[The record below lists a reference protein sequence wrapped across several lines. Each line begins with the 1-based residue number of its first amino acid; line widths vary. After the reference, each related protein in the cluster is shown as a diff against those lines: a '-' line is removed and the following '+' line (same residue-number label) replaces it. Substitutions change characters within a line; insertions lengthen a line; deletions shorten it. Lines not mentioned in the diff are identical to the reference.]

1 MRSRW
6 KTRRTPAGPTAS
18 RAMWTAR
25 ARSGC
30 VEGDGSLLL
39 RVAARGARRERLK
52 PDGTRQR
59 APVCSIARTC
69 RLSARRLQGTPGD
82 PMAKRYRDSYAAAE
96 DAFTSEGGHIADRMD
111 AGPMRPGETLL
122 ERATLM
128 ATFAIRYNGTHYSC
142 QGVRF
147 LHLTDAVNHARLVL
161 VREADRVRQRDATT
175 HPGIDAPDE
184 AERKTMS

>member
-1 MRSRW
+1 
-6 KTRRTPAGPTAS
+6 
-18 RAMWTAR
+18 
-25 ARSGC
+25 
-30 VEGDGSLLL
+30 
-39 RVAARGARRERLK
+39 
-52 PDGTRQR
+52 
-59 APVCSIARTC
+59 
-69 RLSARRLQGTPGD
+69 
-82 PMAKRYRDSYAAAE
+82 MAKRYRDSYAAAE
-96 DAFTSEGGHIADRMD
+96 DAFTSEGGHLADRMD

-184 AERKTMS
+184 AERKTMSQLAISYRNGVYSFAGFDYHHLSDAVHFATLRHSSDVGEHPG